1 MISLRFARLYGKS
14 RQTIADISRVQSSTL
29 VRKGR
34 TMTRFLLALAAG
46 IALFITF
53 LVVYN
58 QVRPNS
64 EPATEPNAQSSRPET
79 SHAETIVQESLPRT
93 PWSGRTI
100 QVTLTLPKTGTPAEV
115 HLLPTADQLVPGDAY
130 ALYERACDAL
140 PTTLDE
146 NALAEWT
153 KVKPGA
159 LPKDQVK
166 AVLDGSQAVFNLVN
180 QAMLCID
187 CNWPAWTPG
196 SPPPDL
202 KAFRVLARLIS
213 ISVAYGLADGKP
225 QESVESLAMGLRLAQ
240 QVGAGPTLPH
250 ALVGIAIGALTCRQI
265 LVFMEQSHGLSL
277 YGALASLPTPLIGVE
292 EAIQSELDNLDT
304 DPLVNMFNRRAF
316 LSILEP
322 AHERVRFVAKRFE
335 RDLRILQC
343 LEAIRLY
350 AAAHDGRLPQ
360 TLSQITGYTLPKDPL
375 NDKPFV
381 YGVTGDGAILES
393 PAPKGED
400 ARVGLR
406 YEVTVRPA
414 R

>member
-1 MISLRFARLYGKS
+1 
-14 RQTIADISRVQSSTL
+14 
-29 VRKGR
+29 
-34 TMTRFLLALAAG
+34 MTRFLLCLAAG
-46 IALFITF
+46 IALFITL
-53 LVVYN
+53 LVVSN
-58 QVRPNS
+58 QFGPNP
-64 EPATEPNAQSSRPET
+64 EPATEPNVQSSGLERESNGADARP
-79 SHAETIVQESLPRT
+79 SLPRT
-93 PWSGRTI
+93 APPGRTI
-100 QVTLTLPKTGTPAEV
+100 KVTLTLPRTEAGTVV

-130 ALYERACDAL
+130 ALYEQACDAL
-140 PTTLDE
+140 PTTLDK

-153 KVKPGA
+153 RVKPGV

-166 AVLDGSQAVFNLVN
+166 AVLDESQAVFNLVN

-202 KAFRVLARLIS
+202 KDYRVLARLIS
-213 ISVAYGLADGKP
+213 ISVVYGLADGKP

-265 LVFMEQSHGLSL
+265 PVFMEQSHGLSL

-360 TLSQITGYTLPKDPL
+360 TLNQITGYTLPKDPL
-375 NDKPFV
+375 NDQPFV

-406 YEVTVRPA
+406 YEITIGQGP
-414 R
+414 